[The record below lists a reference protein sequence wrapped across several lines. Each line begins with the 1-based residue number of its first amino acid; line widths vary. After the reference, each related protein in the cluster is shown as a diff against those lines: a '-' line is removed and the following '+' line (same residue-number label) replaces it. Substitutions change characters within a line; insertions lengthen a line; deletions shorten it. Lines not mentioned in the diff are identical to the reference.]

1 MWLKILKGG
10 LIAGSFALNVL
21 NHSFFGIKTLEY
33 NLQMHEI
40 EKNNGV
46 GVGLV
51 GPLPQGHQL
60 ENNQV
65 IQKCFYI

>member
-1 MWLKILKGG
+1 
-10 LIAGSFALNVL
+10 
-21 NHSFFGIKTLEY
+21 
-33 NLQMHEI
+33 MHEI